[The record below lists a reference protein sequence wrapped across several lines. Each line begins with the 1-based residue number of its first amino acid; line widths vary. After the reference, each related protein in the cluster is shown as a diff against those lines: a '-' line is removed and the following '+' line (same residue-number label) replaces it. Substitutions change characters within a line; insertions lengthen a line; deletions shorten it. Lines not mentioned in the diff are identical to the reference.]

1 MVNSGPMHP
10 HLALAQ
16 WLASHRLEFIAGFR
30 HAIDSSCG
38 LHNHAGLEIVHHPRG
53 AGRTALA
60 DGRAFEFAPGDV
72 VVYPGELMHDQR
84 MTEDGEDFCVQV
96 RVPADAPDAL
106 ADWWQVRQLDDPFAI
121 GELQLLSRVQREDGP
136 LEKLALDLRA
146 TALVAHLAAL
156 AGRAEPRG
164 ADDLADRARRWI
176 RAHLHEIDSV
186 QQVAEAFDISAD
198 YLRHAFKKRHG
209 TSVVRWLAEARVEQ
223 AKDLLLHSQM
233 PLKEVARACAFANE
247 QYFSAVFRKLTG
259 TTPGAFR
266 GRRS

>member
-1 MVNSGPMHP
+1 MANSGHASP

-16 WLASHRLEFIAGFR
+16 WLASHRLEFVAGFR
-30 HAIDSSCG
+30 HAIDSTCA
-38 LHNHAGLEIVHHPRG
+38 LHGHAAMEIVHHPRG
-53 AGRTALA
+53 SGRTVLA
-60 DGRAFEFAPGDV
+60 DGRAFDFVAGDV
-72 VVYPGELMHDQR
+72 VVYPADLMHDQR
-84 MTEDGEDFCVQV
+84 MAEAGEDFCVQL
-96 RVPADAPDAL
+96 RIPAGAPSAL

-146 TALVAHLAAL
+146 TALVARLAAL
-156 AGRAEPRG
+156 AGRAAPRG
-164 ADDLADRARRWI
+164 GDDLADRARRWI

-186 QQVAEAFDISAD
+186 QEVAEALAVSPD

-209 TSVVRWLAEARVEQ
+209 SSLVRWLAEARIAQ

-233 PLKEVARACAFANE
+233 PLKDVARACAFANE

-266 GRRS
+266 GRR